1 MWEEVYY
8 VSLGTIFLTVIY
20 RAKNCGHIYVQVVD
34 DKNRSTNKIL
44 NITCVLLEGENI
56 DEAI

>member
-1 MWEEVYY
+1 MYHV
-8 VSLGTIFLTVIY
+8 GTIFLTVIY
-20 RAKNCGHIYVQVVD
+20 RAKNCAHIYVQVVD